1 MINSPNNNESK
12 KLKST
17 SIISPISNQP
27 LSSPRRSSNKKKSR
41 HRNSIISRRS
51 LIPLLNRHQIVSTG
65 VPKNETDAD
74 IAHLAAIL
82 EDVDLKMEQKIMR
95 VPPEHLFSLLLY
107 ILQKPIRNE
116 SDIIII
122 RYYLSHFPTLTS
134 ALSLKKNLN
143 DPMEILHKLSIFIQ
157 GEHYEKNRIICM
169 NGEVGDKFYLIFK
182 GTVSVLVPNPY
193 TEELTAI
200 EYTNHLYNLRRLREF
215 DLLNRTIDSNRDKYM
230 SLEVLN
236 LASDDYDCYNLNKG
250 EIIGEEEYINR
261 LIPQKGVV
269 VVTKESDG
277 DTDSKKDNELIIAL
291 MGIQKEDDSQQ
302 NDLSVSDSEEDL
314 KINQEE
320 KSKNKSK
327 IYHFT
332 IWTYHK
338 VCELGVGKSFGDIAL
353 GQDIS
358 NRTATVIANENVVLG
373 SLHKDVYQ
381 ICIKDAQEKH
391 RKLNI
396 EYVLSQKL
404 FENFN
409 PDVFER
415 YYFNF
420 FRNVRA
426 KRGDILFSQGNNP
439 TEIYFLFDGEVEIQS
454 KISLSFCTAMDRF
467 IRKIDSERKEK
478 LSKSNK
484 MKGSVYKF

>member
-1 MINSPNNNESK
+1 
-12 KLKST
+12 
-17 SIISPISNQP
+17 
-27 LSSPRRSSNKKKSR
+27 
-41 HRNSIISRRS
+41 
-51 LIPLLNRHQIVSTG
+51 
-65 VPKNETDAD
+65 
-74 IAHLAAIL
+74 
-82 EDVDLKMEQKIMR
+82 MR

-182 GTVSVLVPNPY
+182 GTVNVLVPNPY

-230 SLEVLN
+230 SLEVLH

-269 VVTKESDG
+269 VVTKERDG

-291 MGIQKEDDSQQ
+291 MGI
-302 NDLSVSDSEEDL
+302 
-314 KINQEE
+314 
-320 KSKNKSK
+320 
-327 IYHFT
+327 
-332 IWTYHK
+332 
-338 VCELGVGKSFGDIAL
+338 
-353 GQDIS
+353 
-358 NRTATVIANENVVLG
+358 
-373 SLHKDVYQ
+373 
-381 ICIKDAQEKH
+381 
-391 RKLNI
+391 
-396 EYVLSQKL
+396 
-404 FENFN
+404 
-409 PDVFER
+409 
-415 YYFNF
+415 
-420 FRNVRA
+420 
-426 KRGDILFSQGNNP
+426 
-439 TEIYFLFDGEVEIQS
+439 
-454 KISLSFCTAMDRF
+454 
-467 IRKIDSERKEK
+467 
-478 LSKSNK
+478 
-484 MKGSVYKF
+484 

>member
-1 MINSPNNNESK
+1 
-12 KLKST
+12 
-17 SIISPISNQP
+17 
-27 LSSPRRSSNKKKSR
+27 
-41 HRNSIISRRS
+41 
-51 LIPLLNRHQIVSTG
+51 
-65 VPKNETDAD
+65 
-74 IAHLAAIL
+74 
-82 EDVDLKMEQKIMR
+82 
-95 VPPEHLFSLLLY
+95 
-107 ILQKPIRNE
+107 
-116 SDIIII
+116 
-122 RYYLSHFPTLTS
+122 
-134 ALSLKKNLN
+134 
-143 DPMEILHKLSIFIQ
+143 MEILHKLSIFIQ

-353 GQDIS
+353 GKDIS
-358 NRTATVIANENVVLG
+358 NRTATVIANE
-373 SLHKDVYQ
+373 
-381 ICIKDAQEKH
+381 
-391 RKLNI
+391 
-396 EYVLSQKL
+396 
-404 FENFN
+404 
-409 PDVFER
+409 
-415 YYFNF
+415 
-420 FRNVRA
+420 
-426 KRGDILFSQGNNP
+426 DIRFS
-439 TEIYFLFDGEVEIQS
+439 S
-454 KISLSFCTAMDRF
+454 
-467 IRKIDSERKEK
+467 
-478 LSKSNK
+478 
-484 MKGSVYKF
+484 